1 MLILFFILW
10 IILNGRINA
19 EILLF
24 GAGVSAL
31 IGFFMHKLTGWDLA
45 AEKKIL
51 RFVPLIALY
60 IPVLIREIIKAAL
73 AVMKL
78 ALNPRKKPDPVIV
91 GFHSGYQTD
100 FQNVLLAN
108 SITLTPGTLTLFQ
121 EGDYFVIH
129 CLRREFA
136 EGLSTEVSPFDALL
150 SKMV

>member
-19 EILLF
+19 EILIF

-51 RFVPLIALY
+51 RSAPLIALY
-60 IPVLIREIIKAAL
+60 IAVLIREIIKAAL

>member
-31 IGFFMHKLTGWDLA
+31 IGLFMHKLTGWDLA

-51 RFVPLIALY
+51 RLAPLMALY

-136 EGLSTEVSPFDALL
+136 EGLSTEVSPFDALI